1 MALLFLDLIL
11 VATIETIPR
20 ITITD
25 TITIE
30 IEVDVRVRLIDS
42 SSFLNTSSFAYVSS
56 SEKKL
61 FKAVPYGSLILIRLE
76 VVEVVVL
83 SRNRGVAKVD
93 VGAVTV
99 DFDLI
104 RLSVSFQTSFQVFI
118 FIDLLIV

>member
-1 MALLFLDLIL
+1 MALLFLDLTL

-25 TITIE
+25 IITIE
-30 IEVDVRVRLIDS
+30 IVVDVRVRLIDS
-42 SSFLNTSSFAYVSS
+42 SSFLKTSSVAYVSS

-61 FKAVPYGSLILIRLE
+61 FKAVPNGTLILIRLE

-83 SRNRGVAKVD
+83 NNNRGVAKVE

-99 DFDLI
+99 DVDLI
-104 RLSVSFQTSFQVFI
+104 KL
-118 FIDLLIV
+118 